1 MKLQF
6 LRRVKMKSLLK
17 KSFACLLLL
26 LLGAFLGIYL
36 QRNDSIKIYIN
47 SLLEEGILSYAR
59 STDFNDVGNSKVNLL
74 EVRSIE
80 LSRDSDTYDTEID
93 SKYIL
98 RKREF
103 NQARAAIILIDIWD
117 TSKEPNDGFKER
129 HESFVLNKIVPL
141 INLARKHKI
150 QVIHSP
156 HSYPISKHVLIE
168 PQDIVLEVDNLP
180 FQMQSLYLHNLLKER
195 GISTLLYA
203 GNSTHKCLFDR
214 PDGIYGMRKL
224 MDDFILV
231 RDATMAFEYHTTLEG
246 ELVKN
251 VFTNYIEESYG
262 TSTTIND
269 LNMSL
274 SSPESP

>member
-1 MKLQF
+1 
-6 LRRVKMKSLLK
+6 MKSLLK

-59 STDFNDVGNSKVNLL
+59 STDFNDVENSKVNLL
-74 EVRSIE
+74 EVSSIE

-129 HESFVLNKIVPL
+129 HESFVSNKIVPL

-150 QVIHSP
+150 QVIHSLR
-156 HSYPISKHVLIE
+156 SSPISKHVLIE

-203 GNSTHKCLFDR
+203 RNSTHKCLFDR
-214 PDGIYGMRKL
+214 PDGI
-224 MDDFILV
+224 
-231 RDATMAFEYHTTLEG
+231 
-246 ELVKN
+246 
-251 VFTNYIEESYG
+251 
-262 TSTTIND
+262 
-269 LNMSL
+269 
-274 SSPESP
+274 